1 MDVLLN
7 PIVLAAIVIVLV
19 VAVLVL
25 VLIRRRRA
33 AEALPPPEIGE
44 TIDYTSLPFEEP
56 TSLGDR
62 FRNASPAVKVLAV
75 LVPLVVIGVIAALA
89 LTFFQSGGAGDGT
102 AVLPPPTITNVSAEV
117 AGAGKI
123 VVRADTTLPDGAAV
137 SATMKQ
143 GDQDF
148 PWFDPDT
155 AVATANAG
163 KITLTLERRQGAP
176 TPQQGQEYRVA
187 LVSTLPDGSLVT
199 SDPVPVTVL
208 PTFAADFFQTAAPQ
222 PTAAPTDVPPTVTA
236 EQATATPAPEAT
248 PTVEATAPLTATVRN
263 GGNIRREPNRQGEV
277 LGQVSAGE
285 VVELIARSPDGQWY
299 LLRATEA
306 EGWVSATLLAVPE
319 DVAAQVPQ
327 EVPASAPTAR
337 VFNGGN
343 VRAAPNLQGE
353 VLDQIHAGETVQL
366 LARTENGTWFLI
378 INPRQITGWV
388 SATLLEVALEDR
400 RALPVSSDP
409 VATPLPATREALP
422 GPPTP
427 APVTPEAAP
436 PSTGLT
442 AIVFN
447 GGNVRAAPNLQG
459 EVLDQIH
466 ARETVQLLAKTAD
479 GNWYQITNV
488 RGVTGWVNR
497 TLLTVD
503 PEVARRVPVA

>member
-1 MDVLLN
+1 
-7 PIVLAAIVIVLV
+7 V
-19 VAVLVL
+19 V
-25 VLIRRRRA
+25 
-33 AEALPPPEIGE
+33 
-44 TIDYTSLPFEEP
+44 
-56 TSLGDR
+56 
-62 FRNASPAVKVLAV
+62 
-75 LVPLVVIGVIAALA
+75 
-89 LTFFQSGGAGDGT
+89 
-102 AVLPPPTITNVSAEV
+102 AEV

-123 VVRADTTLPDGAAV
+123 VVRADTTLQNGAAV

-148 PWFDPDT
+148 SWFNPDT
-155 AVATANAG
+155 AVTTVTAG
-163 KITLTLERRQGAP
+163 RITLTLDRREGAP
-176 TPQQGQEYRVA
+176 TPEQGQEYRVA
-187 LVSTLPDGSLVT
+187 LVSTLPDGTLVA
-199 SDPVPVTVL
+199 SDPAPVTVL
-208 PTFAADFFQTAAPQ
+208 PTFAGDFFGTAAAQ
-222 PTAAPTDVPPTVTA
+222 PTTAPTDAAPTATA
-236 EQATATPAPEAT
+236 AQATAEPSPEAT
-248 PTVEATAPLTATVRN
+248 PEVVATQPLTATVRN
-263 GGNIRREPNRQGEV
+263 GGNIRREPNLQGEV

-285 VVELIARSPDGQWY
+285 VVELLARSPDGGWY
-299 LLRATEA
+299 LLRAAEA
-306 EGWVSATLLAVPE
+306 EGYVSATLLAVPE
-319 DVAAQVPQ
+319 DVAAQVPP
-327 EVPASAPTAR
+327 ETPTSAPIAQ

-353 VLDQIHAGETVQL
+353 VLDQINAGETVQL
-366 LARTENGTWFLI
+366 LARTENGSWYLI
-378 INPRQITGWV
+378 INQRQITGWV

-400 RALPVSSDP
+400 RALPVSGDP

-459 EVLDQIH
+459 EVLDQINGG
-466 ARETVQLLAKTAD
+466 ETVQLLARTGD
-479 GNWYQITNV
+479 GGWYQITNV